1 MMGYYITVSICLK
14 NRVFAIDMAA
24 DFAIIARRAG
34 ALARAPSAGTE
45 E

>member
-1 MMGYYITVSICLK
+1 MMGYYITTSICSK
-14 NRVFAIDMAA
+14 NRVFAVDMEA
-24 DFAIIARRAG
+24 DLAIIARRAG